1 MAKILIVEDQD
12 DIREVEEMHLE
23 MYDHEIYQA
32 TNGKEGVEMALFIRP
47 DLIIMDMHMPI
58 MNGHEAVDALRRQHG
73 YTGKIVAV
81 TASVMKSDTA
91 LSTES
96 GCNGFIPKPIG
107 DDFGD
112 IIAEFL
118 KGENNG

>member
-1 MAKILIVEDQD
+1 MILQQGVWCNPTAEVCVVRRGRAVRRRFKYACFENRDCLGSVQRSGCKRCVLRLR
-12 DIREVEEMHLE
+12 DIHSM
-23 MYDHEIYQA
+23 
-32 TNGKEGVEMALFIRP
+32 
-47 DLIIMDMHMPI
+47 
-58 MNGHEAVDALRRQHG
+58 RRQHG

-118 KGENNG
+118 KGESNG